1 MQQGII
7 FQYYNGTKDNE
18 SITRNLNDTW
28 KITLGTYSFDK
39 NPFIGFIANVN
50 VWDKTLANEELRQ
63 RTLCNQT
70 VSNNPEQGTLFND
83 STDPTITGNLVLRR
97 TFNESDTLCN
107 RYNTITNVFLPISQL
122 TREES
127 EDLCR
132 RLGKN
137 VAIAGNFEDKEDFD
151 KYYAGL
157 YKNKRYVEECSYFDN
172 GRIRTWIPY
181 KVSSDP
187 TEMLHDKTRQ
197 PLLWKI
203 PEKFYA
209 PFFFSRRVDRK
220 DYVCGSAYFG
230 RMKKYENLESNLC
243 TMKKCTGCE
252 ITHSHENTVK
262 LKLRGLCSYSAFD
275 KTYQVHYDP
284 DTQIYYKGTGKSIIQ
299 FDFEQ
304 KYWVLKNVNNPNVT
318 AICRV
323 PFKSL
328 AIGNHDWNI
337 SGDNNC
343 KDGII
348 PLSLTSCNEDEF
360 TCKHGLCINLTQR
373 CDGKVDCKDDSDEL
387 NCEVVEIGGTYNKLL
402 APPEGRD
409 SRRG

>member
-1 MQQGII
+1 MGQ
-7 FQYYNGTKDNE
+7 
-18 SITRNLNDTW
+18 
-28 KITLGTYSFDK
+28 
-39 NPFIGFIANVN
+39 
-50 VWDKTLANEELRQ
+50 
-63 RTLCNQT
+63 
-70 VSNNPEQGTLFND
+70 
-83 STDPTITGNLVLRR
+83 
-97 TFNESDTLCN
+97 
-107 RYNTITNVFLPISQL
+107 
-122 TREES
+122 
-127 EDLCR
+127 
-132 RLGKN
+132 N

-151 KYYAGL
+151 KYYTEL
-157 YKNKRYVEECSYFDN
+157 YRNRKYVDECSYFDN

-181 KVSSDP
+181 RVSSDP
-187 TEMLHDKTRQ
+187 SVMLHDKTRQ
-197 PLLWKI
+197 PLLLKI
-203 PEKFYA
+203 PEKFYT
-209 PFFFSRRVDRK
+209 PFFFSRRVGRK

-230 RMKKYENLESNLC
+230 RMKKYENLESDLC

-252 ITHSHENTVK
+252 INHSHENTDK

-284 DTQIYYKGTGKSIIQ
+284 DTQIYYKGSGKSIIQ

-337 SGDNNC
+337 SGENNC

-360 TCKHGLCINLTQR
+360 TCNDGLCINLTQR

-387 NCEVVEIGGTYNKLL
+387 NCDVVEIGETYNKLL

-409 SRRG
+409 SQRG